1 MLYFV
6 APSALC
12 NVQAVQA
19 CCPFSKMQ
27 KHKREVEVED
37 KGKVEEEEMQNLN
50 QEK

>member
-27 KHKREVEVED
+27 KHKREVED